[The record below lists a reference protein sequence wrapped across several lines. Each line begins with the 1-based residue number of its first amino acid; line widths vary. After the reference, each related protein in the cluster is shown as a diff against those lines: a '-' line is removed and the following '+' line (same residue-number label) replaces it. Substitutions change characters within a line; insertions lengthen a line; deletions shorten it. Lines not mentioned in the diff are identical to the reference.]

1 MRSPALAIPAV
12 LLLGT
17 AGCGLLFP
25 GPPESGA
32 TPTPPPDTRQAAPEP
47 ADDGTDLPVGHGT
60 LRQSD
65 ISVDLRRGELQLR
78 VTPLTESVTRVTAPD
93 THDRLSALARGHQE
107 IFLERTGAA
116 VPFQLFLVSLYTEM
130 GDVTFEPEDLSL
142 VSRGLRYRP
151 VEIRAVTPGW
161 DRQRLEPRQT
171 LMAIY
176 AFPGEVDLERDLE
189 VEYQELRSREW
200 ERILPVIQA
209 ERARI
214 RVRALPGPG
223 TAGSQPSRS
232 YFLSFR

>member
-1 MRSPALAIPAV
+1 LRSSPLTISAV
-12 LLLGT
+12 LVLGT
-17 AGCGLLFP
+17 AGCGLIFP
-25 GPPESGA
+25 GPPDGGDRPAPASDPAGVA
-32 TPTPPPDTRQAAPEP
+32 PDLI
-47 ADDGTDLPVGHGT
+47 DDGTDLPVGHGT

-93 THDRLSALARGHQE
+93 TYERLSALARGHQE

-116 VPFQLFLVSLYTEM
+116 VPFELFLVSLYTEL

-161 DRQRLEPRQT
+161 DRQRLDPRQT

-176 AFPGEVDLERDLE
+176 AFPEGVDLERDLE

-200 ERILPVIQA
+200 ERILPVIQS
-209 ERARI
+209 ERAR
-214 RVRALPGPG
+214 VRARALSPG
-223 TAGSQPSRS
+223 AGP
-232 YFLSFR
+232 

>member
-1 MRSPALAIPAV
+1 VRPWALAVAAT

-25 GPPESGA
+25 GPPDGGA
-32 TPTPPPDTRQAAPEP
+32 TPAPVTEPGDAPPQLL
-47 ADDGTDLPVGHGT
+47 DDGTDLPVGHGT

-65 ISVDLRRGELQLR
+65 ISVDLRRGELQMR
-78 VTPLTESVTRVTAPD
+78 ITPLTESVTRVTAPD
-93 THDRLSALARGHQE
+93 TYDRLSALARSHQE
-107 IFLERTGAA
+107 IFRERTGAA

-151 VEIRAVTPGW
+151 VEIHAVTPGW
-161 DRQRLEPRQT
+161 ERQRLEPRQT
-171 LMAIY
+171 LIAIY

-200 ERILPVIQA
+200 ERILPAIQA
-209 ERARI
+209 ERARV
-214 RVRALPGPG
+214 RARALPPG
-223 TAGSQPSRS
+223 TPSRAAT
-232 YFLSFR
+232 R

>member
-1 MRSPALAIPAV
+1 MRAPVLATV
-12 LLLGT
+12 LLGT

-25 GPPESGA
+25 GPPGAVDAPAPPSGA
-32 TPTPPPDTRQAAPEP
+32 LEAAPGD
-47 ADDGTDLPVGHGT
+47 ASDGENLPVGHGT

-93 THDRLSALARGHQE
+93 TYDRLSALARGHQE

-116 VPFQLFLVSLYTEM
+116 VPFQIFLVSLYTEV

-151 VEIRAVTPGW
+151 VEIRGVTPGW
-161 DRQRLEPRQT
+161 DRRRLEPRQT

-176 AFPGEVDLERDLE
+176 AFPADVDLERDLE
-189 VEYQELRSREW
+189 VEYQEVRSREW
-200 ERILPVIQA
+200 QRILPVIQA
-209 ERARI
+209 ERARV
-214 RVRALPGPG
+214 RARALPGPG
-223 TAGSQPSRS
+223 GGRQDSRS
-232 YFLSFR
+232 YFFSFR